1 MATKRSGKAYYMISA
16 VAAKYDI
23 HPQTLRLYEREGLL
37 KPSRTEG
44 NTRLYSEDDLD
55 QLETILSLTRELG
68 VNLAG
73 VEVILN
79 MRRKMERM
87 QQEVNEFMAY
97 VKKELARGL
106 DDWEQRLSTA
116 MVKSSPTDLVRASGP
131 SGATGASG
139 ASGATGAQGAESAEG
154 NDDDEIDVASAA
166 SKRSS

>member
-106 DDWEQRLSTA
+106 GDWEQRLSTA
-116 MVKSSPTDLVRASGP
+116 IVKSSPTDLVRTGDGAMGAEGATSAT
-131 SGATGASG
+131 GATGAG
-139 ASGATGAQGAESAEG
+139 DAEDA
-154 NDDDEIDVASAA
+154 DDESVASV
-166 SKRSS
+166 SGTSPKRSS